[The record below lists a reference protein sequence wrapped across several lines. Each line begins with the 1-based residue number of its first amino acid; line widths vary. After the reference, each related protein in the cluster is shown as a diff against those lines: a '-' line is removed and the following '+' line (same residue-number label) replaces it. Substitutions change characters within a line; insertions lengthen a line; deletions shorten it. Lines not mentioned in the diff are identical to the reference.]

1 MLGRADPCR
10 DALDERRLARAEFPG
25 EDHDVAR
32 AQQRRERGAGGA
44 RVVGGRCFEDERV
57 RQNSSS

>member
-1 MLGRADPCR
+1 
-10 DALDERRLARAEFPG
+10 LDERRLARAEFPG